1 MKTFHLFK
9 IQIPL
14 LLLGLVYVLL
24 PNQNQQIDSWY
35 YAACVKHHH
44 ELLNSHH
51 LLYNMWGYGFYIF
64 TKVFYSEM
72 EAIKALS
79 LMNALSAFTSL
90 LVFYKILKNM
100 GTQDLTALWL
110 SIFCGVCFGFWRYA
124 SDAESY
130 SLPLLWTLLATL
142 YYSNKDNRYASI
154 WCGLF
159 AVLAVLTHQLYIW
172 WTIALFFGYM
182 RFRPQKDWWQFGSVL
197 LLVPISYFVAY
208 TIVGS
213 DAKNFVNFIL
223 GEYSKGNANIHLS
236 GQSLILGVINL
247 IRSFGQVHGNMLYLF
262 NEFGGFYWFL
272 ILLILYFLFKNIKWV
287 NFQFNRIKGTTSD
300 LWFVATIGFC
310 LHFLFALFSDGN
322 AEFMSMLPFLLVLI
336 FVSFYEI
343 KSIRILAT
351 FSVLLFLWNLS
362 FAILPNHFK
371 NISQVNHQVD
381 ITIQNPNA
389 VFIWTDKPLVENQ
402 VDYKLGFNNAVKY
415 YKTNE
420 VNLDSMKYYLKKGRK
435 IYTDLGLQTTSW
447 TRAGMIE
454 KKSNNKLIDVFKFNK
469 VDSFDN
475 LYGKNY
481 IYQLLL
487 NND

>member
-1 MKTFHLFK
+1 MIF
-9 IQIPL
+9 
-14 LLLGLVYVLL
+14 LGLVYILL

-51 LLYNMWGYGFYIF
+51 LLYNMWGYGFYTF

-79 LMNALSAFTSL
+79 LMNALSAFASL
-90 LVFYKILKNM
+90 LVFYKILKNIGKKDM
-100 GTQDLTALWL
+100 TALWL

-130 SLPLLWTLLATL
+130 SLPLLWALLATL
-142 YYSNKDNRYASI
+142 FYSNKDNRYASI

-182 RFRPQKDWWQFGSVL
+182 RFRPQKDWWKFGSVL
-197 LLVPISYFVAY
+197 LLLPLSYYVAY
-208 TIVGS
+208 NIVET
-213 DAKNFVNFIL
+213 DAKNLVIFIL
-223 GEYSKGNANIHLS
+223 GEYSKGNAHIQMS
-236 GQSLILGVINL
+236 EQSLLLGGINL

-262 NEFGGFYWFL
+262 NEFSSFYWFL
-272 ILLILYFLFKNIKWV
+272 ILLILYFLFKNCKMA
-287 NFQFNRIKGTTSD
+287 NFQLNRIKGAKND
-300 LWFVATIGFC
+300 LWFVATIGFS
-310 LHFLFALFSDGN
+310 LHFLFAIFSDGN
-322 AEFMSMLPFLLVLI
+322 AEFMSMLPFLIVLI

-343 KSIRILAT
+343 KSIQILAT

-362 FAILPNHFK
+362 FAILPNHFT
-371 NISQVNHQVD
+371 NISQVNQQVAT
-381 ITIQNPNA
+381 TIQNPNA
-389 VFIWTDKPLVENQ
+389 IFIWTDKPLVENQ
-402 VDYKLGFNNAVKY
+402 VDYVLGFNHTIRYIKKDAINI
-415 YKTNE
+415 
-420 VNLDSMKYYLKKGRK
+420 DSMTHLLKQGKK
-435 IYTDLGLQTTSW
+435 IYTDIGLQTTQW
-447 TRAGMIE
+447 TRASMIE
-454 KKSNNKLIDVFKFNK
+454 KQSETDLNRYFKFNK
-469 VDSFDN
+469 VDSFEN

-487 NND
+487 NNE